1 MLRIIVV
8 SVVAGGTGWV
18 ELVGR
23 AVAWIDV
30 GVGVGGRLHV
40 VVVEVLADQVLHVEA
55 AGCEDSFEVYG
66 AESDGHL
73 TLVVELRDV
82 HLRHVGLLGLLLGHQ
97 AVGLSSLF
105 WRNFLSKQTITLP
118 SRYSRP
124 GNFLIVV
131 IL

>member
-1 MLRIIVV
+1 MRRIIG
-8 SVVAGGTGWV
+8 SVVAGGTGRV

-23 AVAWIDV
+23 AVVGVEI
-30 GVGVGGRLHV
+30 GVGVGGLLHV

-55 AGCEDSFEVYG
+55 TGCEDSFEVYG
-66 AESDGHL
+66 TEADWHL
-73 TLVVELRDV
+73 PLVVELRDI
-82 HLRHVGLLGLLLGHQ
+82 HLRHVGLLGLLLGHE
-97 AVGLSSLF
+97 AVGLSSLL
-105 WRNFLSKQTITLP
+105 WRNLLSKHVITLP